1 MKSNE
6 LMICEYFC
14 KSLFLFILLLLA
26 LILFSFLS
34 CSSSSKGQA
43 AHHYCRLPEKST
55 RENKL
60 LSENYNELLW

>member
-1 MKSNE
+1 MKSND

-14 KSLFLFILLLLA
+14 KSLFSYLAVACAPPFPFLFYI
-26 LILFSFLS
+26 
-34 CSSSSKGQA
+34 SSSKGQA

-60 LSENYNELLW
+60 LLENYNELLW

>member
-14 KSLFLFILLLLA
+14 KSLFSYLA
-26 LILFSFLS
+26 ITCAPPFPSLS
-34 CSSSSKGQA
+34 CCSSSKGQA
-43 AHHYCRLPEKST
+43 AHYCCLPEKST

-60 LSENYNELLW
+60 LLENYNELLW